1 MKTIAVSIVTPD
13 GPVHN
18 SEVEMVVTK
27 ATSGEIGVSAGHV
40 PLVAPLAIGSVRL
53 KNGTS
58 TTEKFAVS
66 GGFLEV
72 RPDQVTVLAQAAES
86 ANEIDVDRALKAKQ
100 RAEERLN
107 QKREANIDHKRAELA
122 LRRAMNRISVSQ
134 QRNS

>member
-1 MKTIAVSIVTPD
+1 MVLYS
-13 GPVHN
+13 

-40 PLVAPLAIGSVRL
+40 PLVAPLAIGSVRFI
-53 KNGTS
+53 KGSETQQ
-58 TTEKFAVS
+58 FAVS

-72 RPDQVTVLAQAAES
+72 RPDQVTVLAQTAEN
-86 ANEIDVDRALKAKQ
+86 ADEIDVDRAIKAKQ

-122 LRRAMNRISVSQ
+122 LSRAMNRISVAQ
-134 QRNS
+134 HNK

>member
-13 GPVHN
+13 GPISS

-40 PLVAPLAIGSVRL
+40 PLVAPLAIGNVRFI
-53 KNGTS
+53 KGSETQQ
-58 TTEKFAVS
+58 FAVS

-86 ANEIDVDRALKAKQ
+86 ADEIDVDRALKAKQ

-107 QKREANIDHKRAELA
+107 EKREANIDHKRAELA
-122 LRRAMNRISVSQ
+122 LRRAMNRISVAQ
-134 QRNS
+134 HKR